1 MTLFHDLTAAQIW
14 VGIGL
19 LGQSMFFMRFLVQ
32 WLASEKAGQSVVPTS
47 FWFFSIA
54 GALIVLAYAIYK
66 VDPVFIIGQLMGL
79 GIYSRNL
86 VFIVRNR
93 KSTQVQTEETAT
105 GD

>member
-93 KSTQVQTEETAT
+93 KATKVQTEEPAT

>member
-1 MTLFHDLTAAQIW
+1 
-14 VGIGL
+14 
-19 LGQSMFFMRFLVQ
+19 MFFMRFLVQ

-93 KSTQVQTEETAT
+93 KATKVQTEETAT